1 MEERDIRWKTIRE
14 MSGKYQSTF
23 YQNLILQTGVVDPNE
38 SENAILR
45 RVIMIQPS
53 QMNCNESSS
62 LAEQSLK

>member
-1 MEERDIRWKTIRE
+1 
-14 MSGKYQSTF
+14 MSGKYQSTV

-53 QMNCNESSS
+53 QINLGKWIVMS
-62 LAEQSLK
+62 LLV